1 MNSLLLF
8 MLTQNHLFLYLTAL
22 AADDDAE
29 CLRTNTV
36 ILPWCLSISWI
47 TMCSLEAEFGLC
59 DIKWVKFWLL
69 INTMSFYKCPNW
81 GKVPWRSHINR
92 FFSVFAWWCRCI
104 QHFTEGLGK
113 PDPPDTSQ
121 TSMDWSF
128 DICRDLSLEK
138 KHVDISHFCS
148 L

>member
-29 CLRTNTV
+29 CLKTNTV
-36 ILPWCLSISWI
+36 ILPWCLSITCIS
-47 TMCSLEAEFGLC
+47 MCSLEAEFGLC

-69 INTMSFYKCPNW
+69 INTMCFHKCPNW
-81 GKVPWRSHINR
+81 GKSTLKITHE
-92 FFSVFAWWCRCI
+92 VFLLCLPGGVDASSI
-104 QHFTEGLGK
+104 LQKAEG
-113 PDPPDTSQ
+113 SQ
-121 TSMDWSF
+121 IPRHLTDKYGLKLWYLQ
-128 DICRDLSLEK
+128 RLSLGK